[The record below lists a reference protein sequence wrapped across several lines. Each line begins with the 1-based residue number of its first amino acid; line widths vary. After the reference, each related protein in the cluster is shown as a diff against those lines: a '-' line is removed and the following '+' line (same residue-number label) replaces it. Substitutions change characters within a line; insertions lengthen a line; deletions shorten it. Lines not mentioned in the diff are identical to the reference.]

1 MSRRRVVVTGLGAT
15 TPIGGD
21 VTTSWSAL
29 LAGTSGVRNLTEE
42 WAQSLPVHFAA
53 RVAVEPAEQMER
65 VELRRLDRSEQ
76 FALIASR
83 EAWKDAGSPEIDK
96 ERLGVVIASGIGGVT
111 TLLDQYDILREKG
124 ARLVSPHTVPM
135 LMPNG
140 PAANVGLELQA
151 RAGVHTPVSACASG
165 AEAIGY
171 ALEMIRNDRADIVVS
186 GGVEAA
192 IHAMPMSG
200 FAAMKALSTRND
212 EPQRASR
219 PYDLNRDGF
228 VLGEGGGIL
237 VLEEYE
243 HALAR
248 GAKIYCEIAGQGLT
262 SDGYHI
268 AAPDPDGVGVQRAV
282 KFALRDSGLTTKD
295 IVHLNAHATSTPA
308 GDVAEA
314 IGYALE
320 MIRNDRA
327 DIVVGGGVEAA
338 IHAMPMSG
346 FAAMK
351 ALSTRNDEPARA
363 SRPYDLNRDGFVLG
377 EGGGILVLEEYEHAV
392 ARGAKIYCEIAGQGL
407 TSDGYHI
414 AAPDPD
420 GAGVQRAVKFAL
432 RDSGLTTKDIVH
444 LNAHATSTP
453 AGDVAEANALRAALG
468 ADADHVAVSA
478 TKSMTGHLL
487 GGAGAIE
494 SVFIVKTLQDR
505 LAPPTIN
512 IDDLDPAVTVDV
524 VRDKPRALPAGDIA
538 ALNDSFGFGGHNVV
552 LVFKSI

>member
-1 MSRRRVVVTGLGAT
+1 MSARRVVVTGLGAT
-15 TPIGGD
+15 TPLGGD
-21 VTTSWSAL
+21 VGTTWSAL
-29 LAGTSGVRNLTEE
+29 LAGTSGVRLLTED
-42 WAQSLPVHFAA
+42 WAQTIPVHFAA
-53 RVAVEPAEQMER
+53 RVAVEPSEQMER
-65 VELRRLDRSEQ
+65 VEIRRLDRSEQ
-76 FALIASR
+76 FAVIASR
-83 EAWKDAGSPEIDK
+83 EAWKDAGSPEMDK

-151 RAGVHTPVSACASG
+151 KAGVHTPVSACASG

-171 ALEMIRNDRADIVVS
+171 ALEMIRNNRADVVVS

-192 IHAMPMSG
+192 IHPMPMSG

-212 EPQRASR
+212 
-219 PYDLNRDGF
+219 D
-228 VLGEGGGIL
+228 
-237 VLEEYE
+237 
-243 HALAR
+243 
-248 GAKIYCEIAGQGLT
+248 
-262 SDGYHI
+262 
-268 AAPDPDGVGVQRAV
+268 
-282 KFALRDSGLTTKD
+282 
-295 IVHLNAHATSTPA
+295 
-308 GDVAEA
+308 
-314 IGYALE
+314 
-320 MIRNDRA
+320 
-327 DIVVGGGVEAA
+327 
-338 IHAMPMSG
+338 
-346 FAAMK
+346 
-351 ALSTRNDEPARA
+351 PARA

-377 EGGGILVLEEYEHAV
+377 EGGGVLVLEEYEHAR
-392 ARGAKIYCEIAGQGL
+392 ARGARIYCEIIGQGL
-407 TSDGYHI
+407 SSDGYHI

-420 GAGVQRAVKFAL
+420 GAGVQRALKFAL
-432 RDSGLTTKDIVH
+432 RDAGITTKDIVH

-453 AGDVAEANALRAALG
+453 AGDIAEANALRAALG

-494 SVFIVKTLQDR
+494 SVFIVKALHDR

-524 VRDKPRALPAGDIA
+524 VRDKPRALPSGDIA

>member
-1 MSRRRVVVTGLGAT
+1 MSARRVVVTGLGAT
-15 TPIGGD
+15 TPLGGD
-21 VTTSWSAL
+21 VTTTWSAL
-29 LAGTSGVRNLTEE
+29 LAGTSGVRLLTEE
-42 WAQSLPVHFAA
+42 WAQTIPVRFAA
-53 RVAVEPAEQMER
+53 RVAVEPSEQMER
-65 VELRRLDRSEQ
+65 VEMRRLDRSEQ
-76 FALIASR
+76 FAVIASR
-83 EAWKDAGSPEIDK
+83 EAWKDAGSPEMDK

-111 TLLDQYDILREKG
+111 TMLDQYDILREKG

-151 RAGVHTPVSACASG
+151 KAGVHTPVSACASG

-171 ALEMIRNDRADIVVS
+171 ALEMIRNDRADVVVS

-212 EPQRASR
+212 
-219 PYDLNRDGF
+219 D
-228 VLGEGGGIL
+228 
-237 VLEEYE
+237 
-243 HALAR
+243 
-248 GAKIYCEIAGQGLT
+248 
-262 SDGYHI
+262 
-268 AAPDPDGVGVQRAV
+268 
-282 KFALRDSGLTTKD
+282 
-295 IVHLNAHATSTPA
+295 
-308 GDVAEA
+308 
-314 IGYALE
+314 
-320 MIRNDRA
+320 
-327 DIVVGGGVEAA
+327 
-338 IHAMPMSG
+338 
-346 FAAMK
+346 
-351 ALSTRNDEPARA
+351 PARA

-377 EGGGILVLEEYEHAV
+377 EGGGVLVLEEYEHAR
-392 ARGAKIYCEIAGQGL
+392 ARGARIYCEIVGQGL

-420 GAGVQRAVKFAL
+420 GAGVQRAIKFAL
-432 RDSGLTTKDIVH
+432 RNASLSTKDIVH

-468 ADADHVAVSA
+468 DDADHVAVSA

-494 SVFIVKTLQDR
+494 SVFIVKSLQDR

-512 IDDLDPAVTVDV
+512 IDDLDPAVTIDV

>member
-1 MSRRRVVVTGLGAT
+1 MSERRVVVTGLGAT
-15 TPIGGD
+15 TPLGAD
-21 VTTSWSAL
+21 VETTWKAL
-29 LAGTSGVRNLTEE
+29 LAGQSGVRLLTEDWRE
-42 WAQSLPVHFAA
+42 LLPVHFAA
-53 RVAVEPAEQMER
+53 RVATEPADQMER
-65 VELRRLDRSEQ
+65 VEMRRLDRSEQ
-76 FALIASR
+76 FALVASR
-83 EAWKDAGSPEIDK
+83 EAWKDAGSPDDIDK
-96 ERLGVVIASGIGGVT
+96 ERLGVVIASGIGGVI
-111 TLLDQYDILREKG
+111 TLLDQFVNLNEKG
-124 ARLVSPHTVPM
+124 ARGVSPHTVPM

-140 PAANVGLELQA
+140 PAANVGLELKA
-151 RAGVHTPVSACASG
+151 KAGVHTPVSACASG

-171 ALEMIRNDRADIVVS
+171 AYEMIKNNRADIIVT

-192 IHAMPMSG
+192 IHQLPMAG

-212 EPQRASR
+212 APQRASR
-219 PYDLNRDGF
+219 PYDLDRDGF
-228 VLGEGGGIL
+228 VLGEGGGVLI
-237 VLEEYE
+237 LEEYE
-243 HALAR
+243 S
-248 GAKIYCEIAGQGLT
+248 AK
-262 SDGYHI
+262 
-268 AAPDPDGVGVQRAV
+268 
-282 KFALRDSGLTTKD
+282 
-295 IVHLNAHATSTPA
+295 
-308 GDVAEA
+308 
-314 IGYALE
+314 
-320 MIRNDRA
+320 
-327 DIVVGGGVEAA
+327 
-338 IHAMPMSG
+338 
-346 FAAMK
+346 
-351 ALSTRNDEPARA
+351 
-363 SRPYDLNRDGFVLG
+363 
-377 EGGGILVLEEYEHAV
+377 

-432 RDSGLTTKDIVH
+432 RDSGLTTNDIVH

-538 ALNDSFGFGGHNVV
+538 ARNDSFGFGGHNVV

>member
-1 MSRRRVVVTGLGAT
+1 MSQRRVVVTGLGVT

-21 VTTSWSAL
+21 VATTWKAL
-29 LAGTSGVRNLTEE
+29 LAGQSGVRLLTEDWRE
-42 WAQSLPVHFAA
+42 LLPVHFAA
-53 RVAVEPAEQMER
+53 RVATEPADQMER
-65 VELRRLDRSEQ
+65 VEMRRLDRSEQ

-83 EAWKDAGSPEIDK
+83 EAWKDAGSPDEIDK
-96 ERLGVVIASGIGGVT
+96 ERLGVVIASGIGGVI
-111 TLLDQYDILREKG
+111 TLLDQFDILKEKG
-124 ARLVSPHTVPM
+124 ARSVSPHTVPM

-151 RAGVHTPVSACASG
+151 KAGVHTPVSACASG

-171 ALEMIRNDRADIVVS
+171 AFEMIKSNRADIIVA

-192 IHAMPMSG
+192 IHQLPM
-200 FAAMKALSTRND
+200 AAFGQMKALSTRND
-212 EPQRASR
+212 NPAAASR
-219 PYDLNRDGF
+219 PYDIDRDGF
-228 VLGEGGGIL
+228 VLGEGGGVLI
-237 VLEEYE
+237 LEEYE
-243 HALAR
+243 SAKAR

-268 AAPDPDGVGVQRAV
+268 AAPDPDGGGVQRAI
-282 KFALRDSGLTTKD
+282 KFALANSGL
-295 IVHLNAHATSTPA
+295 S
-308 GDVAEA
+308 
-314 IGYALE
+314 
-320 MIRNDRA
+320 
-327 DIVVGGGVEAA
+327 
-338 IHAMPMSG
+338 
-346 FAAMK
+346 
-351 ALSTRNDEPARA
+351 
-363 SRPYDLNRDGFVLG
+363 
-377 EGGGILVLEEYEHAV
+377 
-392 ARGAKIYCEIAGQGL
+392 
-407 TSDGYHI
+407 
-414 AAPDPD
+414 
-420 GAGVQRAVKFAL
+420 
-432 RDSGLTTKDIVH
+432 TKDIVH

-453 AGDVAEANALRAALG
+453 AGDVAEANALRKALG

-494 SVFIVKTLQDR
+494 SVFIVKALQER